1 MVNLYELIGERATWI
16 VETIPD
22 PLERAR
28 ALEAIRTCG
37 EALAVVDGLDLAKHE
52 LAADESS
59 DLSTWNALAPE
70 VRNLLLAVRSAADKL
85 AQLYPW
91 TEREPSS
98 PGLNLDAAF
107 SELEQ
112 GYTPLPIRDN
122 REDDIE
128 AILRLLSGDAR
139 DDVARAISSLAAML
153 STDIVGFGQRLRNPR
168 MTADRWQ
175 LLGELQE
182 LRSKCAHCL
191 EAVLA
196 AVVAAY
202 TAENLEVVLPRYQN
216 QAARAVRLR
225 AGVVDLAHDLEHL
238 NRLIQAAKPD
248 ETGPLRLLLTQ
259 RLNHFAEQPAYRL
272 LRPADKREL
281 IFFRL
286 KLQAWAQRAPSLTQL
301 RQEVEGFSK
310 FLEVLRSINQREVL
324 ARHDRDRLQT
334 LSMLLESEADSLEI
348 GPHLEAVYGRSEALD
363 KVIRRLRTGE
373 NLPIETILA
382 PVQEAHH
389 ALRGVT

>member
-1 MVNLYELIGERATWI
+1 MANLYELIGERATWI

-28 ALEAIRTCG
+28 ALEAIQICG
-37 EALAVVDGLDLAKHE
+37 DALAVVDGLDLAKHE
-52 LAADESS
+52 LAEVESS

-70 VRNLLLAVRSAADKL
+70 VRNLLLAVRAAADRL
-85 AQLYPW
+85 AQLCPW
-91 TEREPSS
+91 SEREPSE

-107 SELEQ
+107 GELEM
-112 GYTPLPIRDN
+112 GTPAPIRDH

-139 DDVARAISSLAAML
+139 DDVARAISTLASML

-182 LRSKCAHCL
+182 LRSKCAQCL

-202 TAENLEVVLPRYQN
+202 TAEDLEVVLPRYQN
-216 QAARAVRLR
+216 QASRAVRLR
-225 AGVVDLAHDLEHL
+225 AGVVDLAHDVEKL
-238 NRLIQAAKPD
+238 NKVLQAAKP
-248 ETGPLRLLLTQ
+248 EESGPLRILLTQ
-259 RLNHFAEQPAYRL
+259 KLNTFAEQPAYRL

-286 KLQAWAQRAPSLTQL
+286 KLQGWAQAAPALQEL
-301 RQEVEGFSK
+301 RQAVEGFSK

-334 LSMLLESEADSLEI
+334 LVMLLESEADSLEI
-348 GPHLEAVYGRSEALD
+348 APHLEAIYGRSEALD
-363 KVIRRLRTGE
+363 RTIRRLRSGE
-373 NLPIETILA
+373 NLAIEAILE
-382 PVQEAHH
+382 PVQEAHQS
-389 ALRGVT
+389 LRGAS